1 LREGTKNQEYRT
13 IEQGISNNEVF
24 RAKTPFQVRSKR
36 QGKVQMFNK
45 QFSMFN
51 FQGRKGGN
59 VEQMNKEYR
68 MLKCLGLRR
77 FLDGRLV

>member
-51 FQGRKGGN
+51 FQGRERTKIN
-59 VEQMNKEYR
+59 
-68 MLKCLGLRR
+68 R
-77 FLDGRLV
+77 FWKD